1 MSHIACVDLLGV
13 GAIAALFEPF
23 GLKIES
29 VPKDMPIPGSFW
41 GEPEAGL
48 IANVLYVRSDTPV
61 HSALHEGGHFLCMD
75 AARRNSLHTDALSDD
90 SEEAAVCYLQ
100 VLLADVLEGYSRE
113 RLFRDMDAW
122 GYSYRLGSAKA
133 WFEGD
138 AADAKVWLER
148 HAIANS
154 GGVVVARREGL
165 VLTC

>member
-1 MSHIACVDLLGV
+1 MNDVVCIDLLGI
-13 GAIAALFEPF
+13 GPIASLFGPL
-23 GLKIES
+23 GLKVELI
-29 VPKDMPIPGSFW
+29 PNDMPIPGSFW

-75 AARRNSLHTDALSDD
+75 NARRDGLHTDALSDD

-100 VLLADVLEGYSRE
+100 ALLADVLEGYSRE
-113 RLFRDMDAW
+113 RLFQDMDAW

-138 AADAKVWLER
+138 AADSKLWLER
-148 HAIANS
+148 YAVATSDSAEI
-154 GGVVVARREGL
+154 ARREG
-165 VLTC
+165 